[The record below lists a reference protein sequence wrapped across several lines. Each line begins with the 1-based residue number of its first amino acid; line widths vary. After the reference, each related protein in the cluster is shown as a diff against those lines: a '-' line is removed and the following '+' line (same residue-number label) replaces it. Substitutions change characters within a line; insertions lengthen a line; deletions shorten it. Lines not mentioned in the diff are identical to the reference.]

1 MIELIEM
8 YTLADRFFYETPAR
22 IPDDAP
28 GALIAPAPFSVTGRE
43 LPPGWHRRVEGL
55 WNVVFPREPDL
66 PEQGWK
72 IHVSVTLGEADR
84 TCEDV
89 WDYCVANGLPFKYLL
104 NKNIAFIMNTK
115 YAARGSSGKLITVY
129 PRNEEELHKALL
141 GLSEKVGGRPGPYVL
156 SDLRWQ
162 EGPLYVRYGA
172 FLTMFCFDERGER
185 VPALRSP
192 DGTLVPDRRT
202 PVFSPP
208 PWVSLPDF
216 LAPRPTAPSA
226 SGGGEEER
234 RPYVIEK
241 ALHFSNAGGIY
252 LARAEKTGE
261 QVVLKEGRPHAGL
274 DFDLG
279 DAVTRLEKEEAN
291 LRRLEGVRGVP
302 GVIESFTLGGHRFL
316 VEEFVPGQ
324 PLNTWCAANHPAVQ
338 GDPSPAALKGFTD
351 RVLEI
356 FEHVERIVS
365 DIHEHGLVFGDLHT
379 NNIMVDD
386 GTVTLIDFE
395 VAFDRSLS
403 GHRTPINAPGF
414 SRTGLTGEDVDRY
427 ALAATKLNVL
437 LPFARI
443 TALDPEKVTDLVDT
457 MRALFPVP
465 AAWADAVERDLLMRK
480 GAPSGSRTGKGGA
493 QRHRPVVDTVE
504 IGRGILAS
512 ASPDRSDRLFPGDVP
527 QFTTGG
533 YGMAHGAA
541 GVLWALEHAGM
552 ERRPDLEEWLLR
564 AVDEAGT
571 PRAGFYDGTAG
582 AAYTL
587 DLLGHT
593 DAATDMLERFPG
605 RTAGGL
611 SLFSGMAG
619 VCANLA
625 HFSERLSDRGLL
637 AEATDMAGKLDSAVR
652 DASKTGDDTATGG
665 RAGLMRGWSGIALAL
680 VRLYRT
686 TGDRSLLD
694 TAVQALHLDLDRC
707 VELPD
712 RTLLVR
718 SSGIMG
724 LPNIEGGAMG
734 VALAAHELL
743 RHRSDDRCEESLP
756 FLLNSCRAL
765 VHVQADLFYGKAGQ
779 VATLARVGGP
789 AEQLA
794 ARIRELEWYAL
805 PFRGHTA
812 FHGGKLPRLCM
823 DLASG
828 GAGVLFSLTV
838 AQRKG
843 AVFLPFFEE
852 V

>member
-22 IPDDAP
+22 IPDDSP
-28 GALIAPAPFSVTGRE
+28 RSLIAPAPFTVTDRE
-43 LPPGWHRRVEGL
+43 PPPGWHRRVEGL

-89 WDYCVANGLPFKYLL
+89 WDYCVANDLPFKYLL
-104 NKNIAFIMNTK
+104 NKNIAVIMNTK

-129 PRNEEELHKALL
+129 PRNEEELYKALL
-141 GLSEKVGGRPGPYVL
+141 GLSERIGGRPGPYVL

-172 FLTMFCFDERGER
+172 FRTMMCFDARGDR
-185 VPALRSP
+185 VPALRGP
-192 DGTLVPDRRT
+192 DGGLVPDRRT

-216 LAPRPTAPSA
+216 LVPQLAARSAPA
-226 SGGGEEER
+226 GEEER
-234 RPYVIEK
+234 RPYVVEE

-252 LARAEKTGE
+252 RARSEKTGE

-274 DFDLG
+274 DFDFG
-279 DAVTRLEKEEAN
+279 DAVARLRKEEAN

-302 GVIESFTLGGHRFL
+302 RLIESFALGGHLFL
-316 VEEFVPGQ
+316 VEEFVPGR
-324 PLNTWCAANHPAVQ
+324 PLNTWCAVNHPAVQ
-338 GDPSPAALKGFTD
+338 GEPTPASLKEFTD
-351 RVLEI
+351 RVLAI
-356 FEHVERIVS
+356 FEQVERIVS
-365 DIHEHGLVFGDLHT
+365 DIHERGLVFGDLHT

-386 GTVTLIDFE
+386 DTVTLIDFE

-403 GHRTPINAPGF
+403 DHRTPINAPGF
-414 SRTGLTGEDVDRY
+414 SKAGLTGEDVDRY
-427 ALAATKLNVL
+427 ALAATKLNTF

-443 TALDPEKVTDLVDT
+443 AALDPGKVPDLVDT
-457 MRALFPVP
+457 VRSLFPVP
-465 AAWADAVERDLLMRK
+465 AAWADAVERDLLARG
-480 GAPSGSRTGKGGA
+480 GAPTGDGDGGG
-493 QRHRPVVDTVE
+493 RRRPVVDAAE
-504 IGRGILAS
+504 IGRGIWAA
-512 ASPDRSDRLFPGDVP
+512 ASPERSDRLFPGDVP
-527 QFTTGG
+527 QFITGG

-541 GVLWALEHAGM
+541 GVLWALERAGL

-564 AVDEAGT
+564 SVDRLESPWT
-571 PRAGFYDGTAG
+571 GFYDGTAG
-582 AAYTL
+582 AAYAL
-587 DLLGHT
+587 DHLGHT
-593 DAATDMLERFPG
+593 DAATDLLERYSG
-605 RTAGGL
+605 RAVGGV
-611 SLFSGMAG
+611 SLFSGAAG

-637 AEATDMAGKLDSAVR
+637 DRATGMAGELDSAVR
-652 DASKTGDDTATGG
+652 AAAESGDGAATGG
-665 RAGLMRGWSGIALAL
+665 RAGLMRGWSGVALAL
-680 VRLYRT
+680 VRLYRA

-694 TAVQALHLDLDRC
+694 TAVRALHLDLDQC
-707 VELPD
+707 LELPD

-718 SSGIMG
+718 SSGSMG

-743 RHRSDDRCEESLP
+743 RHRSDDRCAEALP
-756 FLLNSCRAL
+756 FLLNSCHSL

-779 VATLARVGGP
+779 VATLARVGGHP
-789 AEQLA
+789 EQLA

-812 FHGGKLPRLCM
+812 FHGGKLPRFCM

-828 GAGVLFSLTV
+828 GAGVLLALT
-838 AQRKG
+838 AARRNG
-843 AVFLPFFEE
+843 AAFLPFFEE